1 MAKLILSEGASWVVE
16 RLPDSVYEKLKGN
29 VENFLEMELLRVGYD
44 MGIRVSFNE
53 EKPAR
58 LERKP

>member
-1 MAKLILSEGASWVVE
+1 MAKIILSQGASWVVE
-16 RLPDSVYEKLKGN
+16 RLPDSVYDKVKKEI
-29 VENFLEMELLRVGYD
+29 EDFIEMKMFSVGYD
-44 MGIRVSFNE
+44 LGIRVGFNE

>member
-1 MAKLILSEGASWVVE
+1 MAKIILSEGASWVVE
-16 RLPDSVYEKLKGN
+16 RLPDSVYDRVKE
-29 VENFLEMELLRVGYD
+29 EIEYFLELKMFQVGYD
-44 MGIRVSFNE
+44 QGIRMSFNE